1 MWYTRR
7 NMLKYERENKKKA
20 KNNDENNIIMRSD
33 PGPMRNVKER
43 VRNNQSPG
51 RSVGIIFGEDRGT
64 LESRG
69 F

>member
-7 NMLKYERENKKKA
+7 SMLKYEKENKKKA
-20 KNNDENNIIMRSD
+20 KNNDGNNIIMRSD
-33 PGPMRNVKER
+33 PGPRRSVKER

-51 RSVGIIFGEDRGT
+51 RNVGIIFGEDRGT

>member
-7 NMLKYERENKKKA
+7 SMLKYERENKKKA
-20 KNNDENNIIMRSD
+20 KNNDGNNNIMRRD
-33 PGPMRNVKER
+33 PGPRRNVKER
-43 VRNNQSPG
+43 VRDNQSPG
-51 RSVGIIFGEDRGT
+51 RNVGIIFGDYRRT